1 MTRIALLMLYGA
13 PKRALAMIF
22 GMSFAAFL
30 MAQQAAI
37 FWGVMTWTYAP
48 MRVVRAQIWVAS
60 PHVEQINDYDPLRV
74 VDVQRVNSVPGVA
87 WAMPAYSSYTYARM
101 PDGRHRP
108 VQLMGV
114 DDSTLAGSPW
124 KEISGGPDTLRQPDA
139 VWMDDYGLEFLKPK
153 GGSPLKVGDTFEINE
168 RRAIIRG
175 VFPARRA
182 FSGAPFIVTTFERAV
197 NYSLPQRRLV
207 SFILVQAREGEDA
220 TKVAKRIEIETGLRA
235 YTDAA
240 LVDSTLSWWMLNTGV
255 PGSFLTTV
263 VLSLIFGLTVNALTF
278 SNFVAQQ
285 RTFFAALR
293 AMGASAWQLIR
304 MLLVQS
310 LSMCLLSCVIGT
322 VGAVLF
328 GMAVKSRG
336 LPPFVLT
343 WQILGGVLVA
353 QIIVGL
359 IGPIMSAREL
369 HRIQPAA
376 VFRS

>member
-1 MTRIALLMLYGA
+1 MIRIALLMLYGS
-13 PKRALAMIF
+13 PRRALAMIF

-30 MAQQAAI
+30 MAQQTAI

-48 MRVVRAQIWVAS
+48 MRVVRAEIWVAA
-60 PHVEQINDYDPLRV
+60 PHVEQINDYDPLRQT
-74 VDVQRVNSVPGVA
+74 DVQRVNSVKGVA

-114 DDSTLAGSPW
+114 DAATLAGAPW
-124 KEISGGPDTLRQPDA
+124 KEVEGGPESLRLPDA
-139 VWMDDYGLEFLKPK
+139 VWMDDYGLDFLKPK
-153 GGSPLKVGDTFEINE
+153 GGAPLQVGDVFEINE
-168 RRAIIRG
+168 RRAVIRG

-182 FSGAPFIVTTFERAV
+182 FSGAPFIVTTFDRAAS
-197 NYSLPQRRLV
+197 YSSPQRRLV
-207 SFILVQAREGEDA
+207 SFILVQASEGADA
-220 TKVAKRIEIETGLRA
+220 VKVAQRIELETGLRA

-240 LVDSTLSWWMLNTGV
+240 LVDSTISWWMLNTGV

-263 VLSLIFGLTVNALTF
+263 ILSLIFSLTVSALTF

-285 RTFFAALR
+285 RTYFASMR
-293 AMGASAWQLIR
+293 AMGASAWQLVR
-304 MLLVQS
+304 MLLAQS
-310 LSMCLLSCVIGT
+310 ISMCLLSFGVGT

-328 GMAVKSRG
+328 GLAVNSRG
-336 LPPFVLT
+336 VPPFVLT
-343 WQILGGVLVA
+343 WQAVAGVLVT
-353 QIIVGL
+353 QIVVGI

-369 HRIQPAA
+369 HRIQPSS